1 MMSVSYL
8 YKVMAILYKVIIE
21 GCKGGIFL
29 ITNKEAAKVAVV
41 GAGPGGLAAAMLLAA
56 KGYNVEVYEKQ
67 AVVGGRSGQL
77 QLGDYRFDRGATFLM
92 MPHLLEELFA
102 SAGRSLNDYITLHE
116 LDPLYSLHFGDTVF
130 TPSPNQDQTE
140 AEIEKLFPGNGQG
153 YRRFMNDEA
162 DKFDRVMPLL
172 QRPFQSAGDYVKKDV
187 LRALPKL
194 HATDTVYNRL
204 SKYFDD
210 ERLRYA
216 FTFQAKY
223 LGMSPWECPGTFT
236 ILSYLEHKY
245 GLCHPE
251 GGIHRIFEAMAKV
264 ITEHGGAV
272 HTSCGVKKVLVQ
284 KGQAAGLLLENGE
297 KVEADYVIMGADFGS
312 AMTQLFEPGVL
323 KRYTPEKVAR
333 KRYSCSTA
341 MLYLGVNSKVELG
354 HHSVHFAEDYRLNV
368 DEITRLG
375 TLSADASIYIHNP
388 SVLDPTLAPPGKS
401 SLYMLMPVPN
411 LQADID
417 WEEMGPSV
425 QAEMLE
431 RLQRV
436 TGINNLNQRIEESL
450 FFSPMDWRNK
460 LDVYNGATF
469 NLAHNLGQMM
479 YLRPHNTFQEVG
491 GIWLVGGGTHPG
503 SGLPTIFESAKISAR
518 LLEEHD
524 RTARSQMVAAG
535 FSGKGISL

>member
-1 MMSVSYL
+1 MSRKKDAS
-8 YKVMAILYKVIIE
+8 KVV
-21 GCKGGIFL
+21 
-29 ITNKEAAKVAVV
+29 VV

-56 KGYNVEVYEKQ
+56 DGYNVEVYEKQ

-77 QLGDYRFDRGATFLM
+77 ELGEYKFDRGATFLM
-92 MPHLLEELFA
+92 MPHFLKELFT
-102 SAGRSLNDYITLHE
+102 SAGRSLEDYITLKE
-116 LDPLYSLHFGDTVF
+116 LDPLYSLHFEDTVF
-130 TPSPNQDQTE
+130 TPSTNQERTAAQID
-140 AEIEKLFPGNGQG
+140 KLFPGNAKG
-153 YRRFMNDEA
+153 YLRFMKDE
-162 DKFDRVMPLL
+162 DEKFNRVMPLL
-172 QRPFQSAGDYVKKDV
+172 QRPFQSARDYIKKDV

-245 GLCHPE
+245 GLYHPI
-251 GGIHRIFEAMAKV
+251 GGINQLFKAMAT
-264 ITEHGGAV
+264 IISEHGGTV
-272 HTSCGVKKVLVQ
+272 HTSCGVQRVLV
-284 KGQAAGLLLENGE
+284 KNGHAAGLLLENGE
-297 KVEADYVIMGADFGS
+297 KVEADYVVIGADFGS

-323 KRYTPEKVAR
+323 KRYAPKKIEN

-341 MLYLGVNSKVELG
+341 MMYLGVDGEVDLA
-354 HHSVHFAEDYRLNV
+354 HHSVHFAKDYRLNV

-388 SVLDPTLAPPGKS
+388 SVIDPTLAPPGKS

-411 LQADID
+411 LQSDID
-417 WEEMGPSV
+417 WDQAGPSV
-425 QAEMLE
+425 QEEMLE
-431 RLQRV
+431 RLQR
-436 TGINNLNQRIEESL
+436 TPGLDNLTQRIEESL
-450 FFSPMDWRNK
+450 FFSPADWRNK
-460 LDVYNGATF
+460 LNVYNGATF

-479 YLRPHNTFQEVG
+479 YLRPHNTFQEVQ

-518 LLEEHD
+518 LIAEHD
-524 RTARSQMVAAG
+524 LASRSRSIAAG
-535 FSGKGISL
+535 AAGTGAAL

>member
-1 MMSVSYL
+1 MWYT
-8 YKVMAILYKVIIE
+8 
-21 GCKGGIFL
+21 G
-29 ITNKEAAKVAVV
+29 AAKVAVV

-56 KGYNVEVYEKQ
+56 DGYNVEIYEKQ
-67 AVVGGRSGQL
+67 EVVGGRSGQL
-77 QLGDYRFDRGATFLM
+77 KLGDYRFDRGATFLM

-102 SAGRSLNDYITLHE
+102 SAGRSLKDYVTLHA

-130 TPSPNQDQTE
+130 TPSTNQERT
-140 AEIEKLFPGNGQG
+140 AAHIETLFPGNGSG
-153 YRRFMNDEA
+153 YRRFMSDES

-172 QRPFQSAGDYVKKDV
+172 QRPFQSLGDYAKKDV

-204 SKYFDD
+204 STYFDD
-210 ERLRYA
+210 ERLRNA

-245 GLCHPE
+245 GLYHPI
-251 GGIHRIFEAMAKV
+251 GGINKVLQAMADV
-264 ITEHGGAV
+264 ILELGGRV
-272 HTSCGVKKVLVQ
+272 HTSCGVKRVLVRN
-284 KGQAAGLLLENGE
+284 GQAAGLLLENGE
-297 KVEADYVIMGADFGS
+297 KVEADYVVLGADFGS

-323 KRYTPEKVAR
+323 KRYTPQKLER

-341 MLYLGVNSKVELG
+341 MLYLGVNAKFDLA
-354 HHSVHFAEDYRLNV
+354 HHSVHFAEDYRRNV

-375 TLSADASIYIHNP
+375 TLSADPSIYVHNP
-388 SVLDPTLAPPGKS
+388 SALDPTLAPAGKS
-401 SLYMLMPVPN
+401 SLYVLMPVPN
-411 LQADID
+411 LKAGID
-417 WEEMGPSV
+417 WEHEGLKV
-425 QAEMLE
+425 EAEMLE
-431 RLQRV
+431 KLQRIPGLA
-436 TGINNLNQRIEESL
+436 GISQHIEESL
-450 FFSPMDWRNK
+450 FFSPLDWRNK

-479 YLRPHNTFQEVG
+479 YMRPHNTFQEVK

-518 LLEEHD
+518 LIREHD
-524 RTARSQMVAAG
+524 RSARFRNASARSAG
-535 FSGKGISL
+535 TGASL

>member
-1 MMSVSYL
+1 MIRT
-8 YKVMAILYKVIIE
+8 KD
-21 GCKGGIFL
+21 
-29 ITNKEAAKVAVV
+29 AAKVAVV
-41 GAGPGGLAAAMLLAA
+41 GAGPGGLAVAMLLAA
-56 KGYNVEVYEKQ
+56 EGYNVEVYEKQ
-67 AVVGGRSGQL
+67 DVVGGRSSEL
-77 QLGDYRFDRGATFLM
+77 QLGEYRFDRGATFLM
-92 MPHLLEELFA
+92 MPHLLEELFT
-102 SAGRSLNDYITLHE
+102 SAGRSLQDYITLKE

-130 TPSPNQDQTE
+130 TPSTDQDRTA
-140 AEIEKLFPGNGQG
+140 AEIEKLFPGNGNG

-172 QRPFQSAGDYVKKDV
+172 QRPFQSVGDYVKKDV

-236 ILSYLEHKY
+236 ILSYLEHRY
-245 GLCHPE
+245 GLYHPI
-251 GGIHRIFEAMAKV
+251 GGINQVFQAMAKV
-264 ITEHGGAV
+264 ISEHGGAV
-272 HTSCGVKKVLVQ
+272 NTSCGVKRVLVQ
-284 KGQAAGLLLENGE
+284 NGRATGLLLENGE
-297 KVEADYVIMGADFGS
+297 RVEADYVVIGADFGS

-323 KRYTPEKVAR
+323 KRYTPEKIEN

-341 MLYLGVNSKVELG
+341 MLYLGVKGAVDLA

-375 TLSADASIYIHNP
+375 TLSADASMYIHNP
-388 SVLDPTLAPPGKS
+388 SILDPTLAPPRKS

-411 LQADID
+411 LKADID
-417 WEEMGPSV
+417 WEKTGPSV
-425 QAEMLE
+425 QEEMLE
-431 RLQRV
+431 RLQRA
-436 TGINNLNQRIEESL
+436 TGMTDLSQRIEESL
-450 FFSPMDWRNK
+450 FFSPMDWQNK
-460 LDVYNGATF
+460 LNVYNGATF

-479 YLRPHNTFQEVG
+479 YLRPHNTFQEVQ

-518 LLEEHD
+518 LLTEQD
-524 RTARSQMVAAG
+524 RATRSRAVAAG
-535 FSGKGISL
+535 ISGKGAAL